1 MKKIALLTCS
11 VLTACSSSQHIDTS
25 NIPETK
31 LMVEKELPQ
40 MSRSQVIHAVTEC
53 QESGLRPVMIMSRR
67 KINGYLSDVPVD
79 VTCAPRYGK

>member
-1 MKKIALLTCS
+1 MKKIALVACGL
-11 VLTACSSSQHIDTS
+11 LGACSSSQHLDTS

-40 MSRSQVIHAVTEC
+40 MSRHQVIHAVTEC

-67 KINGYLSDVPVD
+67 KINGFLSDVPVD
-79 VTCAPRYGK
+79 VTCSPKYGK

>member
-1 MKKIALLTCS
+1 MKKLALLMCG
-11 VLTACSSSQHIDTS
+11 LLGACSSSHLDTS

-40 MSRSQVIHAVTEC
+40 MSRSQVILAVQEC
-53 QESGLRPVMIMSRR
+53 ESSGLRPSVIMSRR

-79 VTCAPRYGK
+79 VTCLPRFGR